1 MMRINEIIKEKR
13 LEKGYTQE
21 QMAELL
27 GITAPAV
34 NKWEKG
40 SSCPDGDKLLL
51 LGELYG
57 VSVDE
62 LLGCKKEE
70 TGQGEGKENSPR
82 KGRFNW
88 EYLSLVMILVVSL
101 GLPMIGMVVSITV
114 LAWLIKQRKCYKLII
129 IIGIVCAFVNLYNL
143 YIIYGPQE
151 YETYI
156 EKID

>member
-1 MMRINEIIKEKR
+1 M
-13 LEKGYTQE
+13 
-21 QMAELL
+21 
-27 GITAPAV
+27 
-34 NKWEKG
+34 
-40 SSCPDGDKLLL
+40 LL